1 MCPFSWRG
9 IAHTFLLPILLAIP
23 TKCFLQH
30 APITFRTPQA
40 SLLSARVGTGTITSP
55 ASAASVPFP
64 PGVATNE
71 RLRRCAR
78 SRSHARRLSRLAM
91 TFDFS
96 QMVDQFMESLTTTF
110 MGNGK
115 GTNKGS
121 GDSKVV
127 YDVAVVGY
135 GPAGGVMVR
144 AYSYCL
150 G

>member
-1 MCPFSWRG
+1 
-9 IAHTFLLPILLAIP
+9 
-23 TKCFLQH
+23 
-30 APITFRTPQA
+30 
-40 SLLSARVGTGTITSP
+40 
-55 ASAASVPFP
+55 
-64 PGVATNE
+64 
-71 RLRRCAR
+71 
-78 SRSHARRLSRLAM
+78 M

-96 QMVDQFMESLTTTF
+96 QMVDQFVESLTTSF

-115 GTNKGS
+115 GTKNGS

-144 AYSYCL
+144 AYR